1 MWEQKYP
8 HAFAVRG
15 LVVKNSE
22 RKSRTHPDKTHR
34 GHGGSLRRRKGRQ
47 GGRGSMALGGQVWCS
62 GKTDRGRRGCERSVA
77 SPLISPRITHRLAH
91 ANLCVLT
98 GACWAGA

>member
-8 HAFAVRG
+8 HTFAVRG
-15 LVVKNSE
+15 LVVKNSAQK
-22 RKSRTHPDKTHR
+22 KSRTHPDKTHR

-62 GKTDRGRRGCERSVA
+62 GRTDRGRRGRERSVA
-77 SPLISPRITHRLAH
+77 SPLNSPCIT
-91 ANLCVLT
+91 
-98 GACWAGA
+98 CWAGA